1 MRLIEGQHV
10 YSPSDVIQFLES
22 PFASWIQRQ
31 HLEDPGSVVP
41 DPPDALQVVLS
52 RRGQE
57 HERAHLASLHA
68 QGMDVLTVEHDGAR
82 DTTQQ
87 ALADRREVI
96 YQGFLEAGPFQGYAD
111 FLRLERAG
119 GYSIWDTKLARQ
131 PKPYFIIQLCCYAE
145 MLEAM
150 TGQRPD
156 MIGVVLGTGEE
167 RAFRV
172 SDFFHY
178 YCRIRDAFLNLMAGF
193 PGAGPPFPVV
203 SANNG
208 RWQGTAE
215 RWLTERDHLSQVA
228 NITRSQIEKLTG
240 TGVSTMSDLAAR
252 QPARVRGIGE
262 EVLKRLH
269 QQAHLQVASIGQ
281 AKPAY
286 EMLLPPAENPGL
298 GLAALPPASPLDV
311 YFDMEGFPAAED
323 WLDYLFGA
331 LYLDGGQPTFRDWW
345 AHDEQQERQAF
356 EDFMDWAYERWQ
368 RDPTMHIYHYAPYET
383 SALKRL
389 MGKYGSR
396 EDRVDDLLRAR
407 VFVDL
412 YAVVRRSLVV
422 GEPAYSLKN
431 LEHLYMDR
439 RAGDI
444 TDAGASVL
452 FYDAWCESGEP
463 DQWQAS
469 PLLKSIRDY
478 NEVDCRS
485 TWKLAEWLRERQREL
500 QVTYL
505 PGTADLD
512 ETEEARPGSP
522 ERAARQRLAAAMLDG
537 LPPRIPDE
545 SGAAQR
551 HRNQELLAWLLE
563 FHRRAEKPMW
573 WLYFERQQMTV
584 EELWEDLDCLAGIR
598 ADGGGIP
605 EKQSHVF
612 AYTFDPEQDT
622 KLAEGKDVAF
632 VPDIGF
638 RAKIHS
644 FDPEGRL
651 TIKVS
656 NRKLKGAC
664 LDHLP
669 TEISL
674 IPYEHV
680 PAEVIEASIERTAR
694 AFADSGALQP
704 ALVDFLSRS
713 NPRLTVGGGGPLR
726 HAGETNVEA
735 ATRVALALDSSC
747 LCIQGPPGTGK
758 TYTAAQVIVALLRA
772 GKSVGISSNGH
783 KAILNLMKA
792 VCETAPGEIRATK
805 VGGDEDDPV
814 IEAHPEIRWVQGGE
828 GAEGS
833 YLGEMVGGTAWFFS
847 RLGMAGVLDYLFVD
861 EAGQVSVANLVGMAP
876 SARNLVLLGDQMQLG
891 QPIQGTHPGES
902 GKSILEYYLGGYAT
916 VPPDRGLFIETT
928 WRLHPGIC
936 QFISNAV
943 YEGRLEPEA
952 HTVNR
957 VVQVPRKQSRW
968 IAQDAGMVF
977 VPVEHAGNVQGSDE
991 EVEVIRQIVAELAG
1005 RQLTNEE
1012 GVVAGSV
1019 DPTRHILFV
1028 APYNLQVR
1036 RLRAAL
1042 PEGCRVGSVDKFQG
1056 QEAPIVIVSMC
1067 ASPGEFGSRGLQ
1079 FVLDKNRLNVA
1090 ISRAQSLA
1098 IVVGDP
1104 RLIEAACGSV
1114 EDMRRLNL
1122 YCWIQV
1128 AGGNPSTQA
1137 PAG

>member
-1 MRLIEGQHV
+1 MRLIDGQRI
-10 YSPSDVIQFLES
+10 YSPSDLIQFLDS
-22 PFASWIQRQ
+22 PFASWMERQ
-31 HLEDPGSVVP
+31 YLESPETATP
-41 DPPDALQVVLS
+41 DPADTLQTVLR

-57 HERAHLASLHA
+57 HEGAYLAHLQAEGL
-68 QGMDVLTVEHDGAR
+68 DVVTVPRDGAR
-82 DTTQQ
+82 EATLQ
-87 ALADRREVI
+87 ALAEGRDVI
-96 YQGFLEAGPFQGYAD
+96 YQAFLEGGSFKGYAD
-111 FLRLERAG
+111 FLRRDAG
-119 GYSIWDTKLARQ
+119 GHYSVWDTKLARQ
-131 PKPYFIIQLCCYAE
+131 PKPYFIIQLCCYVE
-145 MLEAM
+145 MLEKM
-150 TGQRPD
+150 TGRKSET
-156 MIGVVLGTGEE
+156 IGVVLGTGEE
-167 RAFRV
+167 HAFRT

-178 YCRIRDAFLNLMAGF
+178 YCRIRDAFLALMAGF
-193 PGAGPPFPVV
+193 PGAGPPPPVAP
-203 SANNG
+203 ANNG
-208 RWQGTAE
+208 HWQGAAE
-215 RWLTERDHLSQVA
+215 RWLKERDHLSQVA

-240 TGVSTMSDLAAR
+240 AGTSTLSELAAR
-252 QPARVRGIGE
+252 PPTRIRGIGD
-262 EVLKRLH
+262 EVLQRLH
-269 QQAHLQVASIGQ
+269 RQARLQVASAGQ
-281 AKPAY
+281 ARPAY

-298 GLAALPPASPLDV
+298 GLAALPPTSPLDV
-311 YFDMEGFPAAED
+311 FFDMEGFPAAED

-331 LYLDGGQPTFRDWW
+331 VHLDDGQPSFRDWW
-345 AHDEQQERQAF
+345 AHDDRQERKAF
-356 EDFMDWAYERWQ
+356 EDFVDWVYERWQ
-368 RDPTMHIYHYAPYET
+368 HDRTMHIYHYAPYET

-396 EDRVDDLLRAR
+396 EDRVDDLLRAGA
-407 VFVDL
+407 FVDL
-412 YAVVRRSLVV
+412 YAVVRRSLLV

-431 LEHLYMDR
+431 LEHLYMER
-439 RAGDI
+439 RAGEV

-463 DQWQAS
+463 DQWQQS

-500 QVTYL
+500 NVTYV
-505 PGTADLD
+505 PGTADD
-512 ETEEARPGSP
+512 GEAEDVRPGSP
-522 ERAARQRLAAAMLDG
+522 ERAARQRLAAAML
-537 LPPRIPDE
+537 E
-545 SGAAQR
+545 SLLAQVPENPAAAQR
-551 HRNQELLAWLLE
+551 HGNQELLAWLLE

-584 EELWEDLDCLAGIR
+584 EELWDDMDCLAAIR
-598 ADGGGIP
+598 ADGEGVP
-605 EKQSHVF
+605 EKQSRVF
-612 AYTFDPEQDT
+612 PYVFNPDQDT
-622 KLAEGKDVAF
+622 KLAEDKDIAF

-638 RAKIHS
+638 RATIHS
-644 FDPEGRL
+644 FDLEGRL

-656 NRKLKGAC
+656 NKKLKGAG
-664 LDHLP
+664 LDNLP
-669 TEISL
+669 TQTSL

-680 PAEVIEASIERTAR
+680 SAEVIEASIERTAR
-694 AFADSGALQP
+694 AFHEGGALQS
-704 ALVDFLSRS
+704 ALTDFLSRS

-726 HAGETNVEA
+726 HADETNVDA
-735 ATRVALALDSSC
+735 ATRVALALDGSC

-758 TYTAAQVIVALLRA
+758 TYTAGQVIAALLQA

-792 VCETAPGEIRATK
+792 VCKTAPGKIRGTK
-805 VGGDEDDPV
+805 VGGDPDDPV
-814 IEAHPEIRWVQGGE
+814 LQAHPEISWVQGGE

-833 YLGEMVGGTAWFFS
+833 YTGEMVGGTAWFFS
-847 RLGMAGVLDYLFVD
+847 RPGMAGALDYLFVD
-861 EAGQVSVANLVGMAP
+861 EAGQVSMANLVGMAP
-876 SARNLVLLGDQMQLG
+876 SARNLILLGDQMQLG

-916 VPPDRGLFIETT
+916 VPPERGLFIETT

-936 QFISNAV
+936 RFISEAV
-943 YEGRLEPEA
+943 YEGRLKPEV
-952 HTVNR
+952 HTINR
-957 VVQVPRKQSRW
+957 VVRLPRKKVQR
-968 IAQDAGMVF
+968 ITQDAGMVF
-977 VPVEHAGNVQGSDE
+977 VPIEHAGNVQGSDE

-1005 RQLTNEE
+1005 RELTNEKGVAE
-1012 GVVAGSV
+1012 GCV

-1067 ASPGEFGSRGLQ
+1067 ASPGEFGSQGLQ

-1104 RLIEAACGSV
+1104 RLVEALCGSI

-1122 YCWIQV
+1122 YCWIQR
-1128 AGGNPSTQA
+1128 AGTHPSA
-1137 PAG
+1137 